1 MERKRVKAYKYK
13 ALGDDFAFTFYA
25 CPKCGDEIS
34 PYDRFCKF
42 CGQALL
48 PPESL
53 ENAVINAEL
62 ALKETA
68 LDIAIK
74 QLALNAKDSDACNS
88 LNDLYKEIRAY
99 VLDKAKKR
107 LKNET

>member
-13 ALGDDFAFTFYA
+13 ALGDNVVLTFYA

-34 PYDRFCKF
+34 PYDHFCKF

-53 ENAVINAEL
+53 ENAAINAEL

-68 LDIAIK
+68 LNIAIK
-74 QLALNAKDSDACNS
+74 QLALNAKDSNACNS
-88 LNDLYKEIRAY
+88 LNDLYKEIQAY
-99 VLDKAKKR
+99 ILNKAKKE